1 MSGFTNEAEVRSRVV
16 DGVAVVYVSSYLN
29 KLAGERIE
37 RECRRQIK
45 AGCRAIVL
53 DFQAMGIVN
62 SVGVSILL
70 GIIEAAKESGAE
82 LVFCAVGEQNL
93 TLFEMMG
100 LTPHIGLAADEQ
112 SALEFVKEKTTS
124 TRTAI

>member
-1 MSGFTNEAEVRSRVV
+1 MSGLTENAEVRTRVAG
-16 DGVAVVYVSSYLN
+16 DVAVVYVSSYLN

-37 RECRRQIK
+37 RECRRQLK
-45 AGCRAIVL
+45 AGCRAVVL

-70 GIIEAAKESGAE
+70 GIIDAAKNAGAQ

-93 TLFEMMG
+93 SLFEMMG
-100 LTPHIGLAADEQ
+100 LTPHVGLASDETT
-112 SALEFVKEKTTS
+112 ALQMIQDLPS
-124 TRTAI
+124 L

>member
-1 MSGFTNEAEVRSRVV
+1 MSGLANETEVRARVIEDIAV
-16 DGVAVVYVSSYLN
+16 VAVTSYLN

-45 AGCRAIVL
+45 AGCRAVVL
-53 DFQAMGIVN
+53 DFQAMGVVN

-70 GIIEAAKESGAE
+70 GVIEAAQAAGAE

-93 TLFEMMG
+93 ALFEMMG
-100 LTPHIGLAADEQ
+100 LTPHVGLAADED
-112 SALEFVKEKTTS
+112 SAISLIKQKVN
-124 TRTAI
+124 AA